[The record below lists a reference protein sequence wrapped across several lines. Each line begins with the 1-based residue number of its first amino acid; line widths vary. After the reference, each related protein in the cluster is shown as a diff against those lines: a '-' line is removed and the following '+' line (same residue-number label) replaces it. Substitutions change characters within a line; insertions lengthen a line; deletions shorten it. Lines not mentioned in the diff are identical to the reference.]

1 MEKPRKLNSKKHN
14 AQKLGVNIYS
24 RVNDTITIIYGSKN
38 AVRKGV
44 EFMDNVKKKMD
55 LCFDNNAPSI
65 VIDVADYKNGY
76 NNIRKR
82 GGKIRVITE
91 INNENMKY
99 CKELMNIVDEMK
111 HLDNIKGGIAINDD
125 EYMATNILHESK
137 PLTQVVYSNVVDVV
151 EQQQNFFNSLWKV
164 AIPAKQKIRE
174 ITLTIEQNHVDVFSA
189 LDNKIRRQVILNL
202 SEKSMTMSQIS
213 KKLNISLQAFQKHFS
228 KLVNSNLVEKNFD
241 GSISLTNV
249 GRIIV
254 KQIPSI
260 QFISENSER
269 LKTYDLTILPTH
281 LLERIGEISEFETIL
296 EKSKDEKYVRVIEES
311 KKQINVILPQ
321 NFNTVL
327 TIQKILKKKVNTRC
341 ITDCHVD
348 YHKDRKYEKLEKNCD
363 KYTYFEKKNIDE
375 IPLMLVVS
383 ERSAFLAF
391 KKNDG
396 VLELKNSMYSKDE
409 TFLVWC
415 NDFFD
420 HMWKNSR

>member
-363 KYTYFEKKNIDE
+363 KYTYFEKK
-375 IPLMLVVS
+375 
-383 ERSAFLAF
+383 
-391 KKNDG
+391 K
-396 VLELKNSMYSKDE
+396 
-409 TFLVWC
+409 
-415 NDFFD
+415 
-420 HMWKNSR
+420 